1 MYWKMIGAF
10 LIKMKKTIIYLLVAF
25 GLNASA
31 TTYTLTY
38 TASGKS
44 YTNGVTDLDGVGG
57 ADNVVPGDT
66 IKFSGDMDG
75 YQTFTDYVGT
85 KALPITIDLDG
96 YTLDLAFNTAW
107 NGFDFVTCDHIVVR
121 NGIVLDVW
129 ESKFGIRGY
138 TGAFIFEYL
147 TINGSNQCIS
157 IHNDPFTGPD
167 YTAHRSDY
175 PPDGISNDYIII
187 RYCTLYDSK
196 YETIYLGCSN
206 AGIWLQM
213 STDRS
218 IIYQQPLIDSVRI
231 YNNTVYNAGNDGIQA
246 DANHYWIYDNYV
258 HDVGLLLGSHNSGV
272 QCNSGGYAYVFNNKI
287 VNSGVGVFV
296 SASNSEVYNNVIDG
310 AKSGIRFNI
319 THSMNPNSTHWFM
332 NNTIVNITEIAV
344 INYNGVARFNYLANN
359 ILHLAN
365 TPNGTTIDYYD
376 SQTDRGVNMT
386 ESNNLEVYGAGD
398 LTALD
403 FTNTGTLDYSL
414 GVSSTALTGGSG
426 KYKFYIKGLKKNIEG
441 NRRDFNNLGAY

>member
-1 MYWKMIGAF
+1 
-10 LIKMKKTIIYLLVAF
+10 MKKIIILGLLLISGFVQ
-25 GLNASA
+25 A

-38 TASGKS
+38 VASGKS

-66 IKFSGDMDG
+66 IKFGGDMDG

-96 YTLDLAFNTAW
+96 YTLDLASNTSW

-121 NGIVLDVW
+121 NGTILDVW

-138 TGAFIFEYL
+138 TGAFVFEYL

-157 IHNDPFTGPD
+157 IHNDPFSGPD

-246 DANHYWIYDNYV
+246 DANRYWIYDNYV
-258 HDVGLLLGSHNSGV
+258 HDVGLNLGTHNSGI

-296 SASNSEVYNNVIDG
+296 SASNSEVYNNVIDTANDG
-310 AKSGIRFNI
+310 LAVNI
-319 THSMNPNSTHWFM
+319 THSMNANSSHNWY
-332 NNTIVNITEIAV
+332 NNTMVTIDRWGAV
-344 INYNGVARFNYLANN
+344 NYNGVARNNHLVNN
-359 ILHLAN
+359 IIHLTAVED
-365 TPNGTTIDYYD
+365 GTTHGFYKVG
-376 SQTDRGVNMT
+376 TDRGVNMK
-386 ESNNLEVYGAGD
+386 EGNNLEVYGAGA

-403 FTNTGTLDYSL
+403 FVNIGTLDYEL
-414 GVSSTALTGGSG
+414 GVSSTALTGGTG
-426 KYKFYIKGLKKNIEG
+426 EADKILPELINNIEG
-441 NRRDFNNLGAY
+441 TARNFAKIGAY